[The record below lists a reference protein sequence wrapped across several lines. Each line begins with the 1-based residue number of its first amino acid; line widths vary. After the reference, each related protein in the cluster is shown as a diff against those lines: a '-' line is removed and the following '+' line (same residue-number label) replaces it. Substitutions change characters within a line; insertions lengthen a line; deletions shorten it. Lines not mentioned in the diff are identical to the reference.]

1 MDTNNIIRSAYNALG
16 AGAAALLTT
25 YAVSQ
30 SWEDALIVGGI
41 TMLGALGF
49 RGAEARRD
57 EKKAAV

>member
-1 MDTNNIIRSAYNALG
+1 MDTNNIIRS

-57 EKKAAV
+57 EKKAAA